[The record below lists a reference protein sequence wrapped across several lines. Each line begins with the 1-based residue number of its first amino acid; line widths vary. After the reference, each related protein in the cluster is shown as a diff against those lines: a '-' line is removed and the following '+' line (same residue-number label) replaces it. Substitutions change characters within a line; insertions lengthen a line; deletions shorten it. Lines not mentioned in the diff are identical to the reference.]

1 MPHVTVSS
9 GAACCAGAAWVLG
22 SGRPRFSRRWPL
34 RRRRKGHGP
43 PRQTRHG
50 RRRGAW
56 VTALRMEV
64 RRLNV
69 EADVPASAV
78 PTTGR
83 EQDPGPRRHH
93 ELPGARIVLRD
104 GTEQPP
110 QPTGVVMYTNRAD
123 LRQSHRAGMTFPD
136 PDQPGAAT
144 ARLIAEPEALAATT
158 FALVPREADPPSLD
172 LGDPTLFVGH
182 QGATKVN
189 GGFLE
194 YLCRYFTLPYQAG
207 NVLGDGCVRSDNEAA
222 SSGLASRH

>member
-1 MPHVTVSS
+1 MPHVTASS
-9 GAACCAGAAWVLG
+9 GAACCAEAAWVLG

-50 RRRGAW
+50 RRRGGM

-64 RRLNV
+64 RRLDV

-93 ELPGARIVLRD
+93 KLPGASIVLRD

-110 QPTGVVMYTNRAD
+110 QSTGVVMYTNRAD
-123 LRQSHRAGMTFPD
+123 LRQGHRAGMTFPD
-136 PDQPGAAT
+136 PDQPGAAA

-158 FALVPREADPPSLD
+158 FALVPREADPPSL
-172 LGDPTLFVGH
+172 
-182 QGATKVN
+182 
-189 GGFLE
+189 
-194 YLCRYFTLPYQAG
+194 
-207 NVLGDGCVRSDNEAA
+207 AA
-222 SSGLASRH
+222 SLRFQASKALIRSNPDHGTTIVGSLVLCWNASVTNRRHWLYAKREAPA